1 MKDILLVS
9 SDPPFKL
16 FTGGDTQSEIIL
28 NFLSKRF
35 KVTILFWEDNYNN
48 RKIKILKKKIKK
60 FNYIIL
66 KKKSLSYFEP
76 IKNFIH
82 FNPFGLELDNQ
93 TISLIKNFN
102 YCFLYGSG
110 PVFAFRNIHFVKKIV
125 YNINPTIVSRL
136 NINENT
142 TNFLRKLKGLLL
154 KLYFNKVD
162 KFYYKIVEQ
171 ADFII
176 TSMELEF
183 KKLNKIF
190 KKKIIY
196 LPMPH
201 EDDYYS
207 KKKLKGNSKI
217 TVVHTGHLQNSLTK
231 ISLKWIGEM
240 VMPLIIKLN
249 LSKNFILLIL
259 GKGRPDR
266 KIKKLFAGVQTR
278 FLGHVSKEKYKKILY
293 NCDAYIFAAK
303 YRIFAFIN
311 RIESALSIPTSI
323 VTTNELRKDF
333 KFLKNN
339 IHILS
344 NSNPKKFLENI
355 IKLKNNEVL
364 HKKLRRNA
372 RNVYNKQFSPYVFEK
387 KLDKFFN
394 KNNIYQ
400 TT

>member
-1 MKDILLVS
+1 M
-9 SDPPFKL
+9 
-16 FTGGDTQSEIIL
+16 G
-28 NFLSKRF
+28 
-35 KVTILFWEDNYNN
+35 
-48 RKIKILKKKIKK
+48 
-60 FNYIIL
+60 
-66 KKKSLSYFEP
+66 
-76 IKNFIH
+76 
-82 FNPFGLELDNQ
+82 
-93 TISLIKNFN
+93 
-102 YCFLYGSG
+102 
-110 PVFAFRNIHFVKKIV
+110 
-125 YNINPTIVSRL
+125 
-136 NINENT
+136 
-142 TNFLRKLKGLLL
+142 
-154 KLYFNKVD
+154 YFNESYITCFED
-162 KFYYKIVEQ
+162 VE
-171 ADFII
+171 
-176 TSMELEF
+176 
-183 KKLNKIF
+183 
-190 KKKIIY
+190 
-196 LPMPH
+196 
-201 EDDYYS
+201 
-207 KKKLKGNSKI
+207 
-217 TVVHTGHLQNSLTK
+217 
-231 ISLKWIGEM
+231 
-240 VMPLIIKLN
+240 LIIKLN